1 MALLIRV
8 GRRSGF
14 EVRWSDEPVRAY
26 LDWLAIVTR
35 DEIALLWPQVEK
47 VAHALVSSV
56 APLTWWRTTRRGSHA
71 ALGTVNH
78 EAIRALGS
86 LAATS
91 PQAKAEPDGLEAK
104 GRAVAVVLPC
114 SWRALNIA
122 ELTGCHG
129 VSSAC
134 QASRCGSR
142 ISAPAWACQRRKPG
156 EVAGA
161 TILSR
166 ESAPAISY
174 DVRPHAWA
182 SIFQLSSCFENVY
195 ASVPVRTTVWPLM
208 MIVSVPAMT
217 A

>member
-1 MALLIRV
+1 M
-8 GRRSGF
+8 
-14 EVRWSDEPVRAY
+14 PAY

-91 PQAKAEPDGLEAK
+91 PRAKAEPDGLEAS
-104 GRAVAVVLPC
+104 GRAVAVASLAHG
-114 SWRALNIA
+114 ALNIA

-129 VSSAC
+129 VSSTC

-156 EVAGA
+156 EVAPI
-161 TILSR
+161 T
-166 ESAPAISY
+166 
-174 DVRPHAWA
+174 
-182 SIFQLSSCFENVY
+182 
-195 ASVPVRTTVWPLM
+195 M
-208 MIVSVPAMT
+208 
-217 A
+217 